1 MRQVTGSNPSP
12 TANRMSIQLL
22 LSGHSFSRSDLPK
35 PSSKEQFVE
44 IEVLT
49 DRVALMPFELCEEI
63 NPVKILEINGICLT
77 ENESATVVAD
87 EKRQIIAAIA
97 IPNTLI
103 SAAAELYGDDKYGFT
118 TPLMRTRI
126 CTEPT
131 VWMYLAKRLI
141 YIKVWSEGRLRMAE
155 ILPQK
160 KEVDILYYAASIDKR
175 FDLKRF
181 KIVIEGANGFADDAR
196 EAAKTLNKYYKKVV
210 CE

>member
-1 MRQVTGSNPSP
+1 
-12 TANRMSIQLL
+12 MSIQLT

-35 PSSKEQFVE
+35 LSTDKQFVE

-63 NPVKILEINGICLT
+63 NPVKILEINGIYLT

-103 SAAAELYGDDKYGFT
+103 SAAAELYDDDKYGFT

-141 YIKVWSEGRLRMAE
+141 YIKVWSDGKLRMAE
-155 ILPQK
+155 VLPRK
-160 KEVDILYYAASIDKR
+160 KEADTLYYTAAIDAQ

-181 KIVIEGANGFADDAR
+181 KIVIEGANGFADEAR
-196 EAAKTLNKYYKKVV
+196 ETAKTLSKYYKKVV

>member
-1 MRQVTGSNPSP
+1 
-12 TANRMSIQLL
+12 MSIQLT

-35 PSSKEQFVE
+35 LSTDKQFVE

-63 NPVKILEINGICLT
+63 NPVKILEINGIYLT

-103 SAAAELYGDDKYGFT
+103 SAAAELYDDDKYGFT

-141 YIKVWSEGRLRMAE
+141 YIKVWSDGKLRMAE
-155 ILPQK
+155 VLPRK
-160 KEVDILYYAASIDKR
+160 KEADTLYYTAAIDTQ

-181 KIVIEGANGFADDAR
+181 KIVIEGANGFADEAR
-196 EAAKTLNKYYKKVV
+196 ETAKTLSKYYKKVV